1 MLTRL
6 WNAEKQ
12 WLTKTLD
19 ICCKSSEWEWR
30 AFYLKTMLYWKY
42 SDNCTQKCP
51 LSHQTLSIK
60 LILTSHSN
68 YLFLLTNILNKLY
81 WMTVHKHLHFTDN
94 AQLDEW
100 TPFKKYNSLWIVQR
114 QETGSFHKKLI
125 LIFTGF
131 TEKAI
136 LRKHKMFS
144 RSFSDLTTE
153 YCMKMAKEIT
163 VGLLFYGFPW
173 IWGTLF
179 FLEHENAE
187 KLFLNDI
194 NYSIYIPT
202 HLEKVHNPLLSFIIY
217 IVKFIQ
223 SIMSD
228 RQFTVREVTRHDQCK
243 D

>member
-1 MLTRL
+1 MLS
-6 WNAEKQ
+6 WM
-12 WLTKTLD
+12 
-19 ICCKSSEWEWR
+19 SEH
-30 AFYLKTMLYWKY
+30 
-42 SDNCTQKCP
+42 
-51 LSHQTLSIK
+51 LSRST
-60 LILTSHSN
+60 TAWG
-68 YLFLLTNILNKLY
+68 LF
-81 WMTVHKHLHFTDN
+81 
-94 AQLDEW
+94 
-100 TPFKKYNSLWIVQR
+100 R
-114 QETGSFHKKLI
+114 GRRRSFHKKLLLI
-125 LIFTGF
+125 LTGF

-153 YCMKMAKEIT
+153 YCMKRAKEIT
-163 VGLLFYGFPW
+163 VGLLFYCFPW

-194 NYSIYIPT
+194 NYSMYIPT
-202 HLEKVHNPLLSFIIY
+202 HLEEVQNPGLSFKIY

-228 RQFTVREVTRHDQCK
+228 RQFMLKEVTRHDQCK